1 VVVTEEY
8 PRPYAWVAIPMNNQH
23 TLRLYII
30 FLLALMVPPTR
41 SAFGQDV
48 VAAARANRARTE
60 LAASSAQG
68 MVAKTRCSDQSYV
81 SVTADSERAIP
92 LNTVATL
99 NCGEEITVLSDQQG
113 YTLKVRTADGTI
125 GYVIR
130 NEVVFVHQAPPPV
143 AASSANASPNSA
155 PAQSDANPATAS
167 SPQGPANDSSKPRV
181 YLSDTQSWTA
191 SGGFGNSSSVAE
203 GKLYGGYD
211 PELADIY
218 QGFTS
223 DCPAVTVT
231 QEKSKA
237 NYAVLFDKGT
247 SKKGLTGLGGLV
259 KVNRVTVVSP
269 SGETVFSQAAHSADA
284 VVKQTCDAI
293 AQKTSSTTANQIH
306 P

>member
-1 VVVTEEY
+1 
-8 PRPYAWVAIPMNNQH
+8 MSNQH
-23 TLRLYII
+23 ALRLCMI
-30 FLLALMVPPTR
+30 FLLVLIVSPARTAL
-41 SAFGQDV
+41 AQDV
-48 VAAARANRARTE
+48 VAAARANRARE
-60 LAASSAQG
+60 ALAASATQG
-68 MVAKTRCSDQSYV
+68 MVAKTRCTDQPYV
-81 SVTADSERAIP
+81 SVTADSARGMP
-92 LNTVATL
+92 LNSVATL
-99 NCGEEITVLSDQQG
+99 KCGEEITVLSDPQG
-113 YTLKVRTADGTI
+113 YTLKVRTADGII

-130 NEVVFVHQAPPPV
+130 YEVVFVHQNPQP
-143 AASSANASPNSA
+143 AAAINTDASPNSA
-155 PAQSDANPATAS
+155 PALNDAKPVTAS
-167 SPQGPANDSSKPRV
+167 SSDGTANDSSKPRV

-191 SGGFGNSSSVAE
+191 SGGFGRSSSIPE

-223 DCPAVTVT
+223 DCPAVVVT

-259 KVNRVTVVSP
+259 KVNKVTVLSP
-269 SGETVFSQAAHSADA
+269 SGETVFSQAAHSADV

-293 AQKTSSTTANQIH
+293 AQRTTSASTTQPH

>member
-1 VVVTEEY
+1 
-8 PRPYAWVAIPMNNQH
+8 MNNQH
-23 TLRLYII
+23 TLRLCII
-30 FLLALMVPPTR
+30 FLLVLVVSPNR
-41 SAFGQDV
+41 SAFAQDV
-48 VAAARANRARTE
+48 VAAARANRARE
-60 LAASSAQG
+60 ALAASAAQG
-68 MVAKTRCSDQSYV
+68 MVAQTRCTDQPYV
-81 SVTADSERAIP
+81 SVTADSARAMP
-92 LNTVATL
+92 LNSVATL
-99 NCGEEITVLSDQQG
+99 KCGEEITVLSDPQG

-130 NEVVFVHQAPPPV
+130 YEVVFVREAPQP
-143 AASSANASPNSA
+143 AAAINADASPSA
-155 PAQSDANPATAS
+155 PARSELKPVTAS
-167 SPQGPANDSSKPRV
+167 SSDAPANDSSKPRV

-191 SGGFGNSSSVAE
+191 SGGFARSSSIPE

-223 DCPAVTVT
+223 DCPAVVVT

-259 KVNRVTVVSP
+259 KVNKVTVLSP
-269 SGETVFSQAAHSADA
+269 GGETVFSQAAHSADA

-293 AQKTSSTTANQIH
+293 AQRTVSPSASQIH